1 MQHLV
6 SKWPNTTGPDM
17 FFKAF
22 FVLMG
27 YFPFVAGGDSGRLG
41 WAVG

>member
-1 MQHLV
+1 MQHLF
-6 SKWPNTTGPDM
+6 SKWPNITGPEM

-22 FVLMG
+22 FALKG
-27 YFPFVAGGDSGRLG
+27 SFPFVAGWDSGRLG